1 MSVDRE
7 LSLTGRAALARL
19 VDAYAQTFATRGAW
33 GFVTAG
39 FVSRLP
45 TSMLGLS
52 LVLAIT
58 ADGRHYAVAGAVSAC
73 VALAAGIC
81 GPITG
86 RLVDRYGQA
95 GVLVV
100 VVTAFAAIMS
110 GLALAVRLGAPD
122 WSLIPLALLA
132 GA

>member
-39 FVSRLP
+39 FLSRLP

-52 LVLAIT
+52 LVLVIT
-58 ADGRHYAVAGAVSAC
+58 AGGRHYAVAGAVSAC

-86 RLVDRYGQA
+86 RLVDRHGQA
-95 GVLVV
+95 SVLLVV
-100 VVTAFAAIMS
+100 VSAFSLVMIA
-110 GLALAVRLGAPD
+110 LALAVHWGAPD

-132 GA
+132 